1 MKAKINKLL
10 CSNKFTFLISLIFS
24 FCIWIKLSTSSSER
38 ISKTITNIPIVVN
51 LSESAKEAG
60 LTIFGLDNI
69 KAEVTVSGNR
79 ITLGQLTKD
88 NITVFAQQSAGI
100 INSTGNYTLE
110 LCAKKNGRI
119 TNYEILDNVS
129 PRLVNVFVDR
139 LQSKNFKIDQNIN
152 CKTDAEHVITA
163 AVLSEPEIT
172 ISGPETVV
180 SSISKVTVEKE
191 IGNVLTESTSMKS
204 LPLNLYDEN
213 GKKVATNNLSFSVNS
228 VNATVNVFA
237 KKTVDVVPVFLNK
250 PKNLTLNKAR
260 VSLSHSKIEIAA
272 SKEVLDSIDSV
283 QLESLDL
290 SDINLNNKEFNLN
303 VKMPNSVIN
312 LSNLHSVNLR
322 INTDGIQEKQIKVNN
337 IYFVNV
343 PPGKDAVSFA
353 KSITVNLL
361 GPYNELR
368 NIKPEFLC
376 AEIDLSQKEN
386 FKGIIDIP
394 VSVKTT
400 LPSSCW
406 VHGRYSVM
414 VQIS

>member
-79 ITLGQLTKD
+79 ITLGQLNKD

-139 LQSKNFKIDQNIN
+139 LQSKSFKIDQNIN

-163 AVLSEPEIT
+163 AVLSEPEVT
-172 ISGPETVV
+172 IAGPETVV

-191 IGNVLTESTSMKS
+191 IGEILIENTSIKS
-204 LPLNLYDEN
+204 IPVTLYDES
-213 GKKVATNNLSFSVNS
+213 GKRVATNNLSFSVNN
-228 VNATVNVFA
+228 VDATINVFA

-250 PKNLTLNKAR
+250 PKNLNLNKTR
-260 VSLSHSKIEIAA
+260 VSLDHSKIEIAA
-272 SKEVLDSIDSV
+272 SKEVLNSIDSV

-303 VKMPNSVIN
+303 VKMPSGVIN

-337 IYFVNV
+337 IYFVNA
-343 PPGKDAVSFA
+343 PPGKDAVSFV

-414 VQIS
+414 VQIN